1 MKLRLLVL
9 SIASGVLITAGIA
22 LGQSGG
28 QALSS
33 GKTTICHRT
42 SSLSKPYVRMRVSN
56 KALAA
61 HLRHSWD
68 LLPAPAT
75 CPTQRQPLT
84 PTRGGRPLYATLTG
98 TLGGDPDGTGTALV
112 RLNPGLGVVCY
123 RLSGSNI
130 LLPATAAHIHRGSTA
145 AIVVGLSAPD
155 TSGTAQGCTTGV
167 ARALVKEILQ
177 DPSAFYV
184 NVHTTDYPGGAIRG
198 DLSK

>member
-56 KALAA
+56 KALAS

-68 LLPAPAT
+68 LIPAPAT

-155 TSGTAQGCTTGV
+155 ASGTAQGCTIGV

>member
-33 GKTTICHRT
+33 GKTTICYRT

-68 LLPAPAT
+68 LIPAPAT

-98 TLGGDPDGTGTALV
+98 TVGGDPDGTGTALV

-155 TSGTAQGCTTGV
+155 ASGTAQGCTTGV

>member
-22 LGQSGG
+22 LGQNGG
-28 QALSS
+28 QAGST

-68 LLPAPAT
+68 LIPAPAT

>member
-9 SIASGVLITAGIA
+9 SIASGALITAGIA
-22 LGQSGG
+22 LGQNSG
-28 QALSS
+28 QAGST

-68 LLPAPAT
+68 LIPAPAT

-123 RLSGSNI
+123 RLSVSNI

-155 TSGTAQGCTTGV
+155 ASGTAQGCTTGV
-167 ARALVKEILQ
+167 ARALVKEILR

>member
-1 MKLRLLVL
+1 MKLRLLLL
-9 SIASGVLITAGIA
+9 SITAGALMTAGIA

-28 QALSS
+28 QAQSS

-42 SSLSKPYVRMRVSN
+42 SSLGKPYVRMRVSN
-56 KALAA
+56 KSLAA

-68 LLPAPAT
+68 VIPAPPT

-84 PTRGGRPLYATLTG
+84 PTRGGRPLHAMLTG
-98 TLGGDPDGTGTALV
+98 ALGGDPDGAGTALV

-123 RLSGSNI
+123 QLSVSNI

-145 AIVVGLSAPD
+145 AIVVGLTAPD
-155 TSGTAQGCTTGV
+155 VSGAAQGCTTGV
-167 ARALVKEILQ
+167 ARALVKEILR